1 MRFGLAPERLR
12 PGLAMA
18 LERPQ
23 KERQAPQ
30 GGQGWRTQR
39 VPAPVPP
46 VWRPA
51 AGRAAR

>member
-12 PGLAMA
+12 PGLA

-30 GGQGWRTQR
+30 VWQGWRTQR

-51 AGRAAR
+51 GGRAVR